1 MQLDR
6 KARVHEIRAANEEK
20 IAMSSVGVHRSR
32 SPIRGPV
39 HREVSPM
46 LGVMRSVPIYEDHI
60 VETRVPVMDR
70 VERTF
75 ETRSRSPLLHSA
87 YQIGSHYEASRMS
100 AATPTV
106 NK

>member
-20 IAMSSVGVHRSR
+20 ITMSTMGVHRSR
-32 SPIRGPV
+32 SPIRQQCV

-46 LGVMRSVPIYEDHI
+46 LGVSRVPIYEDHI
-60 VETRVPVMDR
+60 VETRVPMMDR
-70 VERTF
+70 VERTY
-75 ETRSRSPLLHSA
+75 ESRSRSPLLHSN
-87 YQIGSHYEASRMS
+87 YQVGHYEASRMS

-106 NK
+106 K